1 MLWAPGVRLD
11 HRDKRESQG
20 LPVHLDLLE
29 PLELTVI
36 QVLEET
42 MAILETRD
50 LLGFLVPQDQG
61 GTLGRRDPWVHEE
74 TRGRLVTKETLEIR
88 EALV

>member
-1 MLWAPGVRLD
+1 MCVCVCVCACVRACVCVC
-11 HRDKRESQG
+11 R
-20 LPVHLDLLE
+20 
-29 PLELTVI
+29 
-36 QVLEET
+36 
-42 MAILETRD
+42 
-50 LLGFLVPQDQG
+50 GFLVPQDQG